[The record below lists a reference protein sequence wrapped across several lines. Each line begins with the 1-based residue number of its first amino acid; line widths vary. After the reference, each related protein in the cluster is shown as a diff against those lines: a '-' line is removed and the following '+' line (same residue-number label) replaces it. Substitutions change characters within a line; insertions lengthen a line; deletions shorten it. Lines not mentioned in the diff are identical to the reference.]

1 MPKDK
6 SKRQVNLTPDEVRFL
21 VSLLE
26 GEAARQA
33 HVFAREQQVRAE
45 LLIGKLE
52 GRYK

>member
-1 MPKDK
+1 MSSKPKK
-6 SKRQVNLTPDEVRFL
+6 QVNLTTDEIRFL
-21 VSLLE
+21 ISLLE

-33 HVFAREQQVRAE
+33 TAFRREEQVRAE